1 MVPNRN
7 KEMKGESELLV
18 KRDGAICTLVVNRP
32 EKHNLLTAGCLLE
45 MIQRFS
51 ELTEEENIRA
61 VVLRGSGQKAFSA
74 GYDVSALPTRPS
86 PDREESLKESSPLE
100 QTLEAIRNFPYPVI
114 AMINGDAYGGG
125 CELAIGCDIRVAA
138 KGAKM
143 GMTPAKLGLVYPYPG
158 YRRFLTVLGFNRTL
172 EIFLT
177 GRKYDT
183 ESCHR
188 MGLVNYVVE
197 EEHLESFT
205 YELAREIAENAPLSL
220 RGTKYALYKIAE
232 YPHLE
237 KKEEEELRSLFIKSL
252 QSEDMEEGKRAF
264 IEKRKPR
271 FKGR

>member
-1 MVPNRN
+1 MVLNRN
-7 KEMKGESELLV
+7 KEMKGESEILV
-18 KRDGAICTLVVNRP
+18 KREGAICTLVINRP
-32 EKHNLLTAGCLLE
+32 EKRNLLTSDCLGNMTNLLDSLSKE
-45 MIQRFS
+45 GS
-51 ELTEEENIRA
+51 VRA

-100 QTLEAIRNFPYPVI
+100 QTLQAIRNFPYPVI

-125 CELAIGCDIRVAA
+125 CELAIGCDIRVAV

-183 ESCHR
+183 ESCLR

-220 RGTKYALYKIAE
+220 QGTKYALYKIAE